1 MHRYNLWLDVSNY
14 NTEKIGLLDIRRAPF
29 PHFPVST
36 SSAHVTL
43 TIFLTFSS
51 LLIHTFRLGISLGKF
66 STFNLVN

>member
-36 SSAHVTL
+36 SLSPCDTYYIPHV
-43 TIFLTFSS
+43 FFPS
-51 LLIHTFRLGISLGKF
+51 HPHFQVRD
-66 STFNLVN
+66 